1 MKKTWM
7 LSKTVVAIYGIC
19 AFVPVAH
26 SQQTNIDYT
35 HKQQN
40 DIQQLFN
47 QAHIQGVLVI
57 DNKNV
62 IQTFGNALQRAQTYY
77 VPASTF
83 KMVNALIGLENNI
96 ATPNEIFKWDGKKH
110 MLSSWEKD
118 MTLGEA
124 TRLSAVPVYQALAR
138 RTGLSLMQKEI
149 KRIHYGNETIGN
161 QVDKFW
167 LVGPLKIT
175 PVQEAQFA
183 YQFAYQQLPF
193 KKQVQNDVQQMLF
206 ITQKNGNKIYAKSGL
221 GVNKNPRIGWLTGW
235 VEKPNGDKIAFSL
248 NLEMK
253 PNLSLSL
260 RNDLTYKSLKILN
273 IL

>member
-26 SQQTNIDYT
+26 SQQINIDYT

-47 QAHIQGVLVI
+47 QARIQGVLVI

-96 ATPNEIFKWDGKKH
+96 ATPNEIFKWDGKRH
-110 MLSSWEKD
+110 DPWRGNATICSACLSGIGTPNRIIFD
-118 MTLGEA
+118 A
-124 TRLSAVPVYQALAR
+124 
-138 RTGLSLMQKEI
+138 
-149 KRIHYGNETIGN
+149 KRN
-161 QVDKFW
+161 
-167 LVGPLKIT
+167 
-175 PVQEAQFA
+175 
-183 YQFAYQQLPF
+183 
-193 KKQVQNDVQQMLF
+193 
-206 ITQKNGNKIYAKSGL
+206 
-221 GVNKNPRIGWLTGW
+221 
-235 VEKPNGDKIAFSL
+235 
-248 NLEMK
+248 
-253 PNLSLSL
+253 
-260 RNDLTYKSLKILN
+260 
-273 IL
+273 